1 MAFPLFP
8 SLMPGAMDSLWFSV
22 DIPIDEDHELQELE
36 LQQKT
41 LVSFLSLPTA
51 LLLPCTDNLQN
62 FTFGTWLDVKVFH
75 KLQIF
80 KTSTSLDSR

>member
-8 SLMPGAMDSLWFSV
+8 SLMPVAMDSLWFSV

-41 LVSFLSLPTA
+41 LVSFL
-51 LLLPCTDNLQN
+51 LLLHFCFP
-62 FTFGTWLDVKVFH
+62 VPI
-75 KLQIF
+75 IF
-80 KTSTSLDSR
+80 KNLYSELGWTLKYSTNSKF

>member
-8 SLMPGAMDSLWFSV
+8 SLMPVAMDSLWFSV

-41 LVSFLSLPTA
+41 LVSC
-51 LLLPCTDNLQN
+51 LL
-62 FTFGTWLDVKVFH
+62 
-75 KLQIF
+75 
-80 KTSTSLDSR
+80 